1 METFSLPTLTVSLV
15 AWFTGIALSL
25 RQRDQSRS
33 RTVAAG
39 SALLAAISSLAT
51 AVQIHSAG
59 AARLSDP
66 WLGFLAADLK
76 ISIVLTL
83 LSFITSGLVILAP
96 RRDSSGGSLAGLLLI
111 GASAEIA
118 YCAVNLPLSAVGW
131 GLSVLPLCLGVF
143 GGNSNLR
150 PVSRFLWLSTAL
162 AVAAMLRIQADS
174 SGLLFALLLV
184 AIALRKG
191 LVPMHPWLMSAF
203 ERGPLLATGLVFNT
217 HFGASLLTRPEVL
230 PLFTRY
236 PIALDV
242 VSYTALLTALITSL
256 RCFIEKSPRR
266 LVALICISQASFILA
281 GLVTSN
287 DAGIT
292 GAWVHW
298 LVVVTASSG
307 LVAILRI
314 LEVRVMDVASPEG
327 ELGLA
332 VRAPRLAT
340 SFLICSLALIGLPGT
355 LGYCAEDLLFHGA
368 LSIHPFLGVVLPLAT
383 AFNAINLFRLY
394 SLLFLGVL
402 PKRVIDVPDALRRER
417 WPLTA
422 CILILVVLGIA
433 PRGIIANMSSPSI
446 GSTPPH
452 SVHAAHDQPGH

>member
-1 METFSLPTLTVSLV
+1 METFSLPTLTISLV
-15 AWFTGIALSL
+15 AWFTGITLSL
-25 RQRDQSRS
+25 RQRDQSGG
-33 RTVAAG
+33 RTVAAV
-39 SALLAAISSLAT
+39 SALLAAIAT
-51 AVQIHSAG
+51 LVTAFQIHSAG
-59 AARLSDP
+59 ASRLSDP
-66 WLGFLAADLK
+66 WLGFLASDLK

-83 LSFITSGLVILAP
+83 LSFITLGLVILAP
-96 RRDSSGGSLAGLLLI
+96 RRDSSGASLAGLLLI
-111 GASAEIA
+111 GASAEIT
-118 YCAVNLPLSAVGW
+118 YCAANLPLAAVGW
-131 GLSVLPLCLGVF
+131 GLSVLPLCLGFF
-143 GGNSNLR
+143 GGDSNLR

-162 AVAAMLRIQADS
+162 AVGTMLRIQPDS

-184 AIALRKG
+184 TIALRKG
-191 LVPMHPWLMSAF
+191 LAPMHPWLMSAF

-242 VSYTALLTALITSL
+242 VSYTALLTALITSV

-298 LVVVTASSG
+298 LVVVTASTG
-307 LVAILRI
+307 LIAILRI
-314 LEVRVMDVASPEG
+314 LEVRVMDVGKPEG

-340 SFLICSLALIGLPGT
+340 GFLVCSLALIGLPGT

-368 LSIHPFLGVVLPLAT
+368 LSSHPFLGVVLPLAT

-402 PKRVIDVPDALRRER
+402 PKRVIDIPDALKRER
-417 WPLTA
+417 WPLA
-422 CILILVVLGIA
+422 AGILLLISAGIMPGKIISSMA
-433 PRGIIANMSSPSI
+433 PSPSQ
-446 GSTPPH
+446 SPH
-452 SVHAAHDQPGH
+452 PHTAPHEAPHGH